1 MTQQFFGDIVISYLA
16 IKQDMIATITKHTSE
31 LSEKIVCSEKT
42 RYQRK
47 VALDKIKQIILSK
60 IQDFAF
66 KSMFKTYVFHN
77 VLEFCDISM
86 EITKLMRKAL
96 NHFDFIKCRKMIRYS
111 TFVNALARGQFIP
124 CDDNDQK

>member
-1 MTQQFFGDIVISYLA
+1 MAQQFFGDIVISYLA
-16 IKQDMIATITKHTSE
+16 IKQDTIAIITKYTSE

-47 VALDKIKQIILSK
+47 IAFDKIKQIILSK
-60 IQDFAF
+60 IKDFAF

-96 NHFDFIKCRKMIRYS
+96 NHFDFLKCHKMIRYGV
-111 TFVNALARGQFIP
+111 FVNAIARGQFIP
-124 CDDNDQK
+124 YDDNNQK